1 MGINNGNL
9 IDCLIDDTVG
19 KKIRSLSNTLKQYF
33 LSLNLAS
40 NILILTGIALLDSK
54 LTFLDYHFPK

>member
-9 IDCLIDDTVG
+9 IDCFMDDTVE
-19 KKIRSLSNTLKQYF
+19 KNHIIFQYFKQYF
-33 LSLNLAS
+33 LSLNLAT
-40 NILILTGIALLDSK
+40 NILILTGIDLLDSK